1 MTSTSAT
8 KRNISIVSIFED
20 DDQDSSRNIG
30 SVSGAANKR
39 GRTSKA
45 VKPGLAARYDD
56 SDAGTASEL
65 ALMREFHEIV
75 RQKCS
80 NVYPSGLTAQMVQKY
95 PILGNF
101 VHTVPEGTLI
111 RDDKNGYKRVKQGEN
126 GVTTEFV
133 CHKLVYCHSAQ
144 QRYTRCEDDISHDC
158 HNRGCC
164 RREHLSRV
172 SHEENSALSR
182 GGGCGGWLF
191 HTDNGQ
197 LICNCNHTPKC
208 MWLRVISN
216 ANICN
221 ATTATADI
229 FARNNR

>member
-1 MTSTSAT
+1 MTTTS
-8 KRNISIVSIFED
+8 KRTVSIVSISED
-20 DDQDSSRNIG
+20 DNQESLRNI
-30 SVSGAANKR
+30 STDSGAAKR
-39 GRTSKA
+39 GRTHKA
-45 VKPGLAARYDD
+45 VNPGLAARYDD
-56 SDAGTASEL
+56 SDTGTASEL
-65 ALMREFHEIV
+65 ALMREFREIV
-75 RQKCS
+75 QQKCS
-80 NVYPSGLTAQMVQKY
+80 DVYPDGLTAQLVQQY
-95 PILGNF
+95 PILGRF
-101 VHTVPEGTLI
+101 VHTVPEGALI
-111 RDDKNGYKRVKQGEN
+111 RDDKNGYKRVKQGKF

-144 QRYTRCEDDISHDC
+144 QRYTRCDDDISHDC

-172 SHEENSALSR
+172 SHVENSALSR

-191 HTDNGQ
+191 NADNGQ

-216 ANICN
+216 ANIFDG
-221 ATTATADI
+221 TTANADI